1 MDAVAGHPGVPSPPR
16 LSFPQLG
23 FLAMAELLWMK
34 GAALARVRPP
44 AQGSKHPAT
53 CQCRSLKAQPLR
65 PLLDSSAGPSRFPD
79 SCGIMGYWTLSP
91 SPVLQAPLTLILNAG
106 PANLPRSHLSGF
118 PRHLTYGTVKAN
130 TNKYIF
136 S

>member
-1 MDAVAGHPGVPSPPR
+1 MGHPGVPSPPR

-23 FLAMAELLWMK
+23 LLAMSELLWMK
-34 GAALARVRPP
+34 GAASARVRPS

-53 CQCRSLKAQPLR
+53 CQYRSLKAQPLH
-65 PLLDSSAGPSRFPD
+65 PLQDSSAGPSRFLD
-79 SCGIMGYWTLSP
+79 SCGITGYWTLSP
-91 SPVLQAPLTLILNAG
+91 SPVLQAPPTLILNTG
-106 PANLPRSHLSGF
+106 PANLPHSHLSGF